1 MATIKRAQDDI
12 EAQQKLLDDD
22 SLVSQ
27 ELSQLHPINSPL
39 SLTPPPSMQYF
50 SYSQDN
56 LDNQVPIYPHPTDVA
71 ESVPEDLDQLAVS
84 GDKNK
89 RNVRWVDDEGVG
101 ELHQVFYI
109 EHYDRKN
116 PYLRPRLTSKQR
128 LSLML
133 SGGSLADIDYE
144 GGGSNAIKLCLLVGL
159 VLFLFLLLLLFVML
173 FIFPRK
179 TTVGFPQ

>member
-56 LDNQVPIYPHPTDVA
+56 LDNQVPIYPHPTGT
-71 ESVPEDLDQLAVS
+71 LLIFFNFQILFFQICF
-84 GDKNK
+84 KN
-89 RNVRWVDDEGVG
+89 
-101 ELHQVFYI
+101 
-109 EHYDRKN
+109 
-116 PYLRPRLTSKQR
+116 T
-128 LSLML
+128 
-133 SGGSLADIDYE
+133 
-144 GGGSNAIKLCLLVGL
+144 
-159 VLFLFLLLLLFVML
+159 
-173 FIFPRK
+173 K
-179 TTVGFPQ
+179 TT